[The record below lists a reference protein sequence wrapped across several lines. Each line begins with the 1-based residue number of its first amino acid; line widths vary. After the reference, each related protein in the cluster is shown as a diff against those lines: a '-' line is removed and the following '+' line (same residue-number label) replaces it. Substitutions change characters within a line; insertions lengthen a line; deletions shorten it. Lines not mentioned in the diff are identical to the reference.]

1 MKSKIVLSVLLFTLG
16 LTQAGIAE
24 NADDQGPDAKA
35 VFVMTNSVER
45 NQIISY
51 QRQRDGSLRQAGVF
65 STGGRGSGGTTD
77 PLGSQGSLTLSQ
89 DHSVLLAV
97 SAGSGDVSSFLV
109 DGPNLRLADVRRS
122 GGSAP
127 VAVAEWG
134 NVVYVL
140 NFAGNSSVVGFHLE
154 DGCLK
159 PISKSIRYLTSANS
173 GASSLAFSPDGRFL
187 AVTEK
192 LNNNIDM
199 FPVEPD
205 GTLGAMV
212 VTKDSSAGLFS
223 LTFAPDGALLALEA
237 TAGTIS
243 SFLVESTGALTPLS
257 GPVATLGAASCWEE
271 VTPDGRFV
279 YTSNAGS
286 ANLSGFSI
294 AGAGM
299 LTALPGTVVGTNPA
313 GSTNLDI
320 AITGNGKFLYTLNSG
335 TGAVGIF
342 SINADG
348 TLKSLGT
355 LGGLP
360 ISAGFNGIAAL

>member
-1 MKSKIVLSVLLFTLG
+1 MKSKMVLSVLLFTAG
-16 LTQAGIAE
+16 LAQAGLAQE
-24 NADDQGPDAKA
+24 TDYRSSNAKA
-35 VFVMTNSVER
+35 VFVMTNSAER

-51 QRQRDGSLRQAGVF
+51 QRQKDGSLRRAGVF
-65 STGGRGSGGTTD
+65 GTRGRGSGGTTD

-97 SAGSGDVSSFLV
+97 NAGSGEISSFLV
-109 DGPNLRLADVRRS
+109 DGPRLRLADVKPS

-140 NFAGNSSVVGFHLE
+140 NFAGNSNVIGFHLE
-154 DGCLK
+154 DGCLR
-159 PISKSIRYLTSANS
+159 PIPKSIRYLTSANS

-192 LNNNIDM
+192 LNNNIDV
-199 FPVEPD
+199 FRVEAD

-212 VTKDSSAGLFS
+212 VTKDPSAGLFS

-237 TAGTIS
+237 GAGTIS
-243 SFLVESTGALTPLS
+243 SFLVESTGSLTPLS

-279 YTSNAGS
+279 YSSNAGS

-294 AGAGM
+294 TGAGM
-299 LTALPGTVVGTNPA
+299 LAALPGTVVGTNPG
-313 GSTNLDI
+313 GSTNLDV
-320 AITGNGKFLYTLNSG
+320 AISRNGKFLYTLNSG
-335 TGAVGIF
+335 TGAIGIF
-342 SINADG
+342 AITADG
-348 TLKSLGT
+348 TLKSLGAI
-355 LGGLP
+355 GGLP
-360 ISAGFNGIAAL
+360 ISAGFNGIVVL